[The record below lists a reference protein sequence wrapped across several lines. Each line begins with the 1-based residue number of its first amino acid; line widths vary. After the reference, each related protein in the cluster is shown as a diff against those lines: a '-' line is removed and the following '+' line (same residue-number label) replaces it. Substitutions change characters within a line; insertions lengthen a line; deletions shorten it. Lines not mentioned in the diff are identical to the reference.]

1 MNLSLLERGVRA
13 VLSAGAAS
21 GNAVALAQVTLL
33 VRTVLF
39 FTAVIYVLAFTPAQ
53 PLPFLAGLLVIVP
66 AALWHGLAR
75 PRPADAP

>member
-1 MNLSLLERGVRA
+1 LNLSLLERGVRA
-13 VLSAGAAS
+13 VLSVGAAS
-21 GNAVALAQVTLL
+21 GNAATLAQVTLL

-39 FTAVIYVLAFTPAQ
+39 FTAVIYVLALTPTQ

-75 PRPADAP
+75 PQSAEPR

>member
-1 MNLSLLERGVRA
+1 LNLSLLERGVRA

-21 GNAVALAQVTLL
+21 GNAASLAQVTLL

-39 FTAVIYVLAFTPAQ
+39 FTAVIYVLAFTPVQ

-75 PRPADAP
+75 PQSAEPR